1 MMRGKSPPLENYL
14 KVISTKLKIEIV
26 LSIHSEELFLAK
38 I

>member
-1 MMRGKSPPLENYL
+1 MMHGKSPPLENYL